1 MRHGEANGPATRIV
15 ANIVQDGNYIVMTIE
30 DNGSPFDPT
39 KFVAR
44 PRARSLEE
52 ASVGGL
58 GISLMRHFARHIEY
72 GRSGGRNHL
81 RLTISGA

>member
-39 KFVAR
+39 KFAAR
-44 PRARSLEE
+44 PRAQSLDE
-52 ASVGGL
+52 AWLGGL
-58 GISLMRHFARHIEY
+58 GLVLM
-72 GRSGGRNHL
+72 
-81 RLTISGA
+81 